1 MYVYIM
7 GLYLPPPQR
16 KGEKPLSLDLEN
28 IKYILATTSRCNN
41 PSQIPQEVGRGKRP
55 EGGGGGF
62 KHFARAAAVPF
73 AATLSTSG
81 TFPLPFHNRQQG
93 GNPGVFPL

>member
-1 MYVYIM
+1 MYVYIL
-7 GLYLPPPQR
+7 GLYPPQN
-16 KGEKPLSLDLEN
+16 KVEKPLSLDLEN
-28 IKYILATTSRCNN
+28 IKYILAITSSYND

-55 EGGGGGF
+55 GGGGGF

-73 AATLSTSG
+73 AAPLSTSG

-93 GNPGVFPL
+93 GNPAVFPL